1 MIIKYTT
8 KLTILILSIWIG
20 HVNAEYK
27 FPLSVGVNKDAYLV
41 NADGTY
47 VNTSENRWKV
57 ETQKGIDDLSTDNI
71 SYTKGQE
78 TVEILEAYTIQPD
91 GQKIKVTK
99 EAIKT
104 TDDGVNTG
112 TTGFNETKNK
122 TIIYPNV
129 KIGSVLY
136 YKSITKN
143 YKPTFAGHFLFT
155 KHFSPHLKYDQQI
168 FTFEVSD
175 KLPLK
180 FATKGVR
187 GGLVK
192 TANHKKYYVFTFKQ
206 ETASP
211 IEDVEVDYDDFSP
224 YIIATTFKDFIDYG
238 DAYEKGAADKVEIT
252 QEIKALANKLTLG
265 MTDEKAQAEVLYR
278 WVSQNIRYVQI
289 YLVDGGFVPHKA
301 SDILKKQYGDC
312 KDHTV
317 LLAALLKAKGILSS
331 PALINL
337 GDNYALPKLATTSP
351 FNHVINYIPSLDIYL
366 DSTSQFA
373 PYGTLPFEAMDKP
386 VILTALGKLGRTPT
400 AKSHENTI
408 TSNAVIRIKPDG
420 SMVGTA
426 NSTATGYLGY
436 DFRNI
441 ANHDEGKD
449 DIDLV
454 TARLRSRGETGT
466 GKVTASNPTDLKIPF
481 VENTRFEL
489 DPTSNF
495 PGPGAMRIPAGIVL
509 ANILGLAEQKPITNI
524 KYPSMCYSKI
534 VFENYTLKF
543 PSNTKITR
551 IPSDINY
558 HEGPFKYQVTYQLNK
573 DELKVKRMYE
583 SNHKASVCGSN
594 FSKSRMA
601 FFKVLQRDT
610 RSQVFYD

>member
-1 MIIKYTT
+1 MIIKHFI
-8 KLTILILSIWIG
+8 KLTIVILSMWIA
-20 HVNAEYK
+20 HANAAYK
-27 FPLSVGVNKDAYLV
+27 PPLSLGVNKENYVV
-41 NADGTY
+41 NADGTF
-47 VNTSENRWKV
+47 VNTTESRWKV
-57 ETQKGIDDLSTDNI
+57 ETQKGVDDFSTDNI
-71 SYTKGQE
+71 SYTMGNE
-78 TVEILEAYTIQPD
+78 EVEVLEAYTLQPN
-91 GQKIKVTK
+91 GQKIKVSK

-104 TDDGVNTG
+104 SDDGVNNG
-112 TTGFNETKNK
+112 TTEFNETNYK

-136 YKSITKN
+136 YKSITKQHT
-143 YKPTFAGHFLFT
+143 PTFKGHFVFSQ
-155 KHFSPHLKYDQQI
+155 HFSPHFKYDQQTI
-168 FTFEVSD
+168 TFEVSD

-206 ETASP
+206 DTASP
-211 IEDVEVDYDDFSP
+211 MESEEVDTYDFSP
-224 YIIATTFKDFIDYG
+224 YIIASSFKDYTDFG
-238 DAYEKGAADKVEIT
+238 NAYEEGAADKVEVT
-252 QEIKALANKLTLG
+252 KEIKALANKLTLG

-289 YLVDGGFVPHKA
+289 YLVDGGFVPHRA

-317 LLAALLKAKGILSS
+317 LLAALLKAKGIFSS

-337 GDNYALPKLATTSP
+337 GDSYALPKFAISSP

-373 PYGTLPFEAMDKP
+373 PYGTLPFEVMDKP
-386 VILTALGKLGRTPT
+386 VLLTALGKLGRTPT
-400 AKSHENTI
+400 AKPHENTI
-408 TSNAVIRIKPDG
+408 TSNSVIRIKADG

-426 NSTATGYLGY
+426 NSTATGYLDY

-441 ANHDEGKD
+441 ANSEEGSD
-449 DIDLV
+449 DVDHV
-454 TARLRSRGETGT
+454 TARLRARGETGT
-466 GKVTASNPTDLKIPF
+466 GKITVSKPTDLKTPF
-481 VENTRFEL
+481 VENARFEL

-509 ANILGLAEQKPITNI
+509 ANIQGLVKDKPIANV
-524 KYPSMCYSKI
+524 KYPSMCYAKT

-551 IPSDINY
+551 IPSDVNY
-558 HEGPFKYQVTYQLNK
+558 QEGSFKYQVTYQLNK

-583 SNHKASVCGSN
+583 SNHKSSVCGPN
-594 FSKSRMA
+594 FSESRMA
-601 FFKVLQRDT
+601 FFKVLQRDL
-610 RSQVFYD
+610 RSQIFYD